1 MAYPTIDAPYG
12 LKPVN
17 LIGGQVFAGSTRN
30 YPIQYGYA
38 SNIYYGDF
46 VQLNRGNIIRLAVT
60 AGSSTI
66 FPTGIFLGCSFTNPL
81 TKQLTFSQYWPT
93 GTLAGDAVAIVC
105 EDPDTVFKAAV
116 CSATTVIGAASK
128 ALIGQNVQCIN
139 NVDLT
144 GQTSTGN
151 SLNAVATVSGAG
163 APATTATFP
172 LRVIDV
178 VRETAVAVTAVG
190 SSSTTTVTTT
200 TAFSGKVF
208 AGSDVAYIAANGQLV
223 ETGSYVQSDVAA
235 TVAAGALTNFLNL
248 AVAVPGSIITIPAA
262 STIVCTQYTEVL
274 VKLNFAQHAYYAGLG
289 VA

>member
-1 MAYPTIDAPYG
+1 MAYPTVDKPYG
-12 LKPVN
+12 LKPIN
-17 LIGGQVFAGSTRN
+17 LIGGQVFAGSTRS

-38 SNIYYGDF
+38 SNIYFGDF
-46 VQLNRGNIIRLAVT
+46 VQLNRGNTIRLAVT

-66 FPTGIFLGCSFTNPL
+66 FPVGIFLGCSFTNPL
-81 TKQLTFSQYWPT
+81 TKQLTFSQYWPA

-105 EDPDTVFKAAV
+105 EDPDTVFRAAV

-139 NVDLT
+139 NVDLS

-151 SLNAVATVSGAG
+151 SLNAVASVTGAG

-178 VRETAVAVTAVG
+178 VEDTAVSVTGVG
-190 SSSTTTVTTT
+190 SSSTTTVTFTSPLT
-200 TAFSGKVF
+200 GAAV

-223 ETGSYVQSDVAA
+223 QTGSYVQSNF
-235 TVAAGALTNFLNL
+235 AAGTTGAQTNFLNL
-248 AVAVPGSIITIPAA
+248 AVAVPGSIVAIPAA
-262 STIVCTQYTEVL
+262 STIVITQYTEVL

>member
-1 MAYPTIDAPYG
+1 MAYPTVDKPYG
-12 LKPVN
+12 LKPIN
-17 LIGGQVFAGSTRN
+17 LIGGQVFAGATRN
-30 YPIQYGYA
+30 YPIQYGFA
-38 SNIYYGDF
+38 SNIYFGDF

-60 AGSSTI
+60 AGSSTV
-66 FPTGIFLGCSFTNPL
+66 FPVGIFLGCSFTNPL
-81 TKQLTFSQYWPT
+81 TKQLTFSQFWPA

-105 EDPDTVFKAAV
+105 EDPDTVFRAAV

-139 NVDLT
+139 NADLT

-151 SLNAVATVSGAG
+151 SLNAVASVTGAG

-178 VRETAVAVTAVG
+178 VEDTAVSVTGVG
-190 SSSTTTVTTT
+190 SSSTTTVTFTSPLT
-200 TAFSGKVF
+200 GAAF
-208 AGSDVAYIAANGQLV
+208 AGSDVAYVAANGQLV
-223 ETGSYVQSDVAA
+223 QTGSYVQSNF
-235 TVAAGALTNFLNL
+235 AAGTTGAQTNFLNL
-248 AVAVPGSIITIPAA
+248 AIAVPGSVVAIPAA
-262 STIVCTQYTEVL
+262 STIVITQYTEVL

>member
-1 MAYPTIDAPYG
+1 MAYPTVDKPYG
-12 LKPVN
+12 LKPIN
-17 LIGGQVFAGSTRN
+17 LIGGQVFAGSTRS

-38 SNIYYGDF
+38 SNIYFGDF
-46 VQLNRGNIIRLAVT
+46 VQLNRGNTIRLAVT

-66 FPTGIFLGCSFTNPL
+66 FPVGIFLGCSFTNPL
-81 TKQLTFSQYWPT
+81 TKQLTFSQYWPA

-105 EDPDTVFKAAV
+105 EDPDTVFRAAV

-139 NVDLT
+139 NVDLS
-144 GQTSTGN
+144 GQTATGN
-151 SLNAVATVSGAG
+151 SLNAVAAVSGAG

-178 VRETAVAVTAVG
+178 VEDTAVSVTGVG
-190 SSSTTTVTTT
+190 SSSTTTVTFTSPLT
-200 TAFSGKVF
+200 GAAV

-223 ETGSYVQSDVAA
+223 QTGSYVQSNF
-235 TVAAGALTNFLNL
+235 AAGTTGAQTNFLNL
-248 AVAVPGSIITIPAA
+248 AVAVPGSIVAIPAA
-262 STIVCTQYTEVL
+262 STIVITQYTEVL

>member
-1 MAYPTIDAPYG
+1 MAYPTVDKPYG
-12 LKPVN
+12 LKPIN
-17 LIGGQVFAGSTRN
+17 LIGGQVFSGSTRS

-38 SNIYYGDF
+38 SNIYFGDF

-81 TKQLTFSQYWPT
+81 TKQLTFSQYWPS
-93 GTLAGDAVAIVC
+93 GTQAGDAVAIVC

-116 CSATTVIGAASK
+116 CSATTVIGSANK

-139 NVDLT
+139 NVDLS

-151 SLNAVATVSGAG
+151 SLNAVASVTGAG

-178 VRETAVAVTAVG
+178 VEETAVSVTGVG
-190 SSSTTTVTTT
+190 SSSTTTVTFTSPLT
-200 TAFSGKVF
+200 GKAF
-208 AGSDVAYIAANGQLV
+208 AGSAVAYVAANGQTV
-223 ETGSYVQSDVAA
+223 QTGSYVQSDF
-235 TVAAGALTNFLNL
+235 AAGTTGAQTNFLNL
-248 AVAVPGSIITIPAA
+248 AIAVPGSVVAIPAA
-262 STIVCTQYTEVL
+262 STIVITQYTEVL

>member
-1 MAYPTIDAPYG
+1 MAYPTVSAPYG
-12 LKPVN
+12 LKPIN
-17 LIGGQVFAGSTRN
+17 LIGGQVFSGATRS

-38 SNIYYGDF
+38 SNIYFGDF
-46 VQLNRGNIIRLAVT
+46 VQLNRGNVIRLAVT

-66 FPTGIFLGCSFTNPL
+66 FPAGIFLGCSFTNPL
-81 TKQLTFSQYWPT
+81 TKQLTFSQYWPS
-93 GTLAGDAVAIVC
+93 GTLAGDSVAIVC

-139 NVDLT
+139 NVDLS

-151 SLNAVATVSGAG
+151 SLNAVASVTGAG
-163 APATTATFP
+163 APATTVTFP

-178 VRETAVAVTAVG
+178 VEESAVAVTGVG
-190 SSSTTTVTTT
+190 SSSTTTVTFTSPLT
-200 TAFSGKVF
+200 GAVF
-208 AGSDVAYIAANGQLV
+208 AGSDVAYIAANGQTV
-223 ETGSYVQSDVAA
+223 QTGSYVQSNF
-235 TVAAGALTNFLNL
+235 AAGTTGAQTSFLNL
-248 AVAVPGSIITIPAA
+248 AVAVPGSVTTIPAS
-262 STIVCTQYTEVL
+262 STIVITQYTEVL

>member
-1 MAYPTIDAPYG
+1 MAYPTVDKPYG
-12 LKPVN
+12 LKPIN
-17 LIGGQVFAGSTRN
+17 LIGGQVFAGATRN
-30 YPIQYGYA
+30 YPIQYGFA
-38 SNIYYGDF
+38 SNIYFGDF

-60 AGSSTI
+60 AGSSTV
-66 FPTGIFLGCSFTNPL
+66 FPVGIFLGCSFTNPL
-81 TKQLTFSQYWPT
+81 TKQLTFSQFWPA

-105 EDPDTVFKAAV
+105 EDPDTVFRAAV

-139 NVDLT
+139 NVDLS

-151 SLNAVATVSGAG
+151 SLNAVAAVSGAG

-178 VRETAVAVTAVG
+178 VEDTAVSVTGVG
-190 SSSTTTVTTT
+190 SSSTTTVTFTSPLT
-200 TAFSGKVF
+200 GAAF
-208 AGSDVAYIAANGQLV
+208 AGSDVAYVAANGQLV
-223 ETGSYVQSDVAA
+223 QTGSYVQSNF
-235 TVAAGALTNFLNL
+235 AAGTTGAQTNFLNL
-248 AVAVPGSIITIPAA
+248 AIAVPGSVVAIPAA
-262 STIVCTQYTEVL
+262 STIVITQYTEVL

>member
-1 MAYPTIDAPYG
+1 MAYPTVDKPYG
-12 LKPVN
+12 LKPIN
-17 LIGGQVFAGSTRN
+17 LIGGQVFAGATRN
-30 YPIQYGYA
+30 YPIQYGFA
-38 SNIYYGDF
+38 SNIYFGDF

-60 AGSSTI
+60 AGSSTV
-66 FPTGIFLGCSFTNPL
+66 FPVGIFLGCSFTNPL
-81 TKQLTFSQYWPT
+81 TKQLTFSQFWPA

-105 EDPDTVFKAAV
+105 EDPDTVFRAAV

-139 NVDLT
+139 NVDLS

-151 SLNAVATVSGAG
+151 SLNDVAAVSGAG

-178 VRETAVAVTAVG
+178 VEDTAVSVTGVG
-190 SSSTTTVTTT
+190 SSSTTTVTFTSPLT
-200 TAFSGKVF
+200 GAAF
-208 AGSDVAYIAANGQLV
+208 AGSDVAYVAANGQLV
-223 ETGSYVQSDVAA
+223 QTGSYVQSNF
-235 TVAAGALTNFLNL
+235 AAGTTGAQTNFLNL
-248 AVAVPGSIITIPAA
+248 AIAVPGSVVAIPAA
-262 STIVCTQYTEVL
+262 STIVITQYTEVL